1 MAFVLLGVHTIMHY
15 IFYIYKYLITLL
27 VSPFTIYV
35 KSYVLKDSSHLN
47 KIQSWLRIKYDI
59 RERYPEMICLLF
71 MFCITQKQNGSI
83 LQIVFSVNSLVI
95 CLSVHFQRGYCLG
108 N

>member
-1 MAFVLLGVHTIMHY
+1 MAFVLLGVHAIMHY
-15 IFYIYKYLITLL
+15 IFYIYKYLI
-27 VSPFTIYV
+27 PFRIYV

-59 RERYPEMICLLF
+59 RERDPELICLLF

-83 LQIVFSVNSLVI
+83 LQIIFSVNSLVM
-95 CLSVHFQRGYCLG
+95 CLSVHFQRGYCLL